1 MNNWIAFG
9 SLVVAIVALRYLVTY
24 VKATESIARQS
35 IEQVEATFRP
45 AIVAVPGSSTDHN
58 PGLVNIGNGPALGV
72 HWSIPSTTKSGAV
85 SYLRPQQPGQLAYTL
100 EIGGMKPLYE
110 AAAASPGALIECRY
124 QSISGRA
131 YSSVNQYNVDRDM
144 FTTSFSPIGKS

>member
-9 SLVVAIVALRYLVTY
+9 SLVVAIVALRYLVIY

-58 PGLVNIGNGPALGV
+58 PGLVNIGNGPALVV
-72 HWSIPSTTKSGAV
+72 HWSIPNTTKSGAV
-85 SYLRPQQPGQLAYTL
+85 SYLRPLQPGQQAYTL
-100 EIGGMKPLYE
+100 EIGGMKPLY
-110 AAAASPGALIECRY
+110 GAGAQTIECRY

-131 YSSVNQYNVDRDM
+131 YSSINQYNVDRDI